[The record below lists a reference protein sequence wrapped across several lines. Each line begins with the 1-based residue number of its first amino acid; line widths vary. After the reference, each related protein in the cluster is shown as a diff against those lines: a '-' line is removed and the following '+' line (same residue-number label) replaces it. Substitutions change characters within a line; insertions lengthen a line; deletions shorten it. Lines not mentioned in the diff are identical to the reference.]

1 MTSDSP
7 CCQRTARNRPRS
19 FPVATRRSWRS
30 VPGCHW
36 EDDVPP
42 QATLANPT
50 GTPSRLASSS
60 PTAGQIEPP
69 SLPSGA
75 GCGSLATR
83 QPPLAHSRAVTRCC
97 GSVTAS
103 FSSFVFV
110 AYDCPAITNTSP
122 TPTGSTLA
130 VSGGAPS
137 AQSILTSRR
146 NHPRAGTRSL
156 PVWRPAFAPGA
167 NSTCVHTGS
176 ATAGGSSIGT
186 TLATAVARSIGTGAS
201 TSIATSACPAAK
213 FPPGA

>member
-7 CCQRTARNRPRS
+7 CCQRTARNRPRL
-19 FPVATRRSWRS
+19 FPVATRRSWSS

-36 EDDVPP
+36 ADDVPP
-42 QATLANPT
+42 QATFANPI
-50 GTPSRLASSS
+50 GTPRRAASSS

-83 QPPLAHSRAVTRCC
+83 HAPVAQSRAATRLR
-97 GSVTAS
+97 GSATVS
-103 FSSFVFV
+103 FSSLVFV
-110 AYDCPAITNTSP
+110 AYDCPAIKNTSP

-137 AQSILTSRR
+137 ARTILMSRR

-156 PVWRPAFAPGA
+156 PTWRPAFAPGTR
-167 NSTCVHTGS
+167 STRVHTGS
-176 ATAGGSSIGT
+176 ATAGGPSIGT
-186 TLATAVARSIGTGAS
+186 TLATAVVRSIGTGTS
-201 TSIATSACPAAK
+201 TSIATSACPGAK